1 MHGFD
6 DAHCLRILH
15 KLAKACRH
23 SGARVVLLEMVLPEK
38 GADQTQAAF
47 DMQMFMGG
55 SGRERTLTEWQA
67 LFAQSGMTLSDDVR
81 LRSFAH
87 MLVLRPTQQ

>member
-1 MHGFD
+1 MNKRTLSEIFGV
-6 DAHCLRILH
+6 
-15 KLAKACRH
+15 
-23 SGARVVLLEMVLPEK
+23 S
-38 GADQTQAAF
+38 
-47 DMQMFMGG
+47 
-55 SGRERTLTEWQA
+55 ERTLTEWQA

>member
-1 MHGFD
+1 M
-6 DAHCLRILH
+6 CVV
-15 KLAKACRH
+15 KACRH

>member
-1 MHGFD
+1 
-6 DAHCLRILH
+6 
-15 KLAKACRH
+15 
-23 SGARVVLLEMVLPEK
+23 
-38 GADQTQAAF
+38 
-47 DMQMFMGG
+47 MQMFMGG